1 MSTALAVTS
10 PVHNLDDLQ
19 KVARLLAV
27 SGYFDAKGTTEQ
39 AIAQLATKILAGQEM
54 GYGPFVSV
62 QGIHVIQGKPTM
74 SANLMA
80 AAVKASPRYDFRV
93 KEMSDTAVNVE
104 FFERVNGKLE
114 SLGESRF
121 TMEDARKA
129 DTKNPNLSKY
139 PRNMLYARAIS
150 NGVRWFCPDV
160 FMGNAVYTPD
170 EMGATVDGEG
180 NVVDVPVQPAPPA
193 LGVTNGTPAPK
204 DEPKADN
211 PFTDPPEWVQDLI
224 EMESIVYGENS
235 GTEAELCTGVSG
247 GKCSQFDCLTQAQ
260 ADKLMTAMRK
270 KLKEST
276 QQPATVDM
284 ESTPELAH

>member
-62 QGIHVIQGKPTM
+62 QGIHVIQGKPTL

-80 AAVKASPRYDFRV
+80 AAVKASSRYDFRV
-93 KEMSDTAVNVE
+93 KEMSDAVVNVE
-104 FFERVNGKLE
+104 FFERINGKLE

-180 NVVDVPVQPAPPA
+180 NIVDAPAPPA
-193 LGVTNGTPAPK
+193 PSEPPVTNGTSA
-204 DEPKADN
+204 PKADN
-211 PFTDPPEWVQDLI
+211 PFNDAPPAWVANLIDMTD
-224 EMESIVYGENS
+224 IVYSEKLGK
-235 GTEAELCTGVSG
+235 EAELCRWVSNN
-247 GKCSQFDCLTQAQ
+247 KCDRFDCLTEAQ
-260 ADKLMTAMRK
+260 ADKLMAALRK

-276 QQPATVDM
+276 QTPATVDM
-284 ESTPELAH
+284 EATPEMAH